1 MRTLRLR
8 GLAISLIV
16 VLGLPSSGLAQ
27 LTGVENGEWRYLG
40 GDAGHTRSSQLK
52 QINADNF
59 SKLKVAWVWRGD
71 NFGPGVEYTMRSTPI
86 YAEGLLFTVAGQ
98 RRQVVAIDPTSGE
111 TRWTFREPETS
122 RYYRSPRTDFGKGV
136 SYAKIDG
143 RGVIFIST
151 PAFFL
156 WALDAR
162 TGRPL
167 ENWGTTPVPLKEF
180 PKSGVIDMIPD
191 VVSDW
196 GPWLTWKGEK
206 YDPDYGL
213 PRKLGEITCSSPP
226 IVVNGVIVVLA
237 GHEPS
242 YDQTRIENVPADIQ
256 GYDARTGKRLWKF
269 HVIPRPGEFGND
281 TWGKDSWVFSGN
293 IASWAPASADPE
305 RGLVYIVTNASTYQF
320 YTGHRPGYNLFGG
333 SVLALDVKTGKRKW
347 HFQVHH
353 SEQWNYDIP
362 TAPILMDLTVNGRKI
377 PALIQNTKQGLI
389 FALNRETGEPIWPI
403 EERPVMQTE
412 VPGNYTA
419 PTQPFPT
426 KPEPLDRI
434 VLNGITD
441 EFIMDYTPELK
452 RRATEILSRFRVGG
466 LYVPPLPFPHNNPF
480 VNNVGCVGGLNI
492 YHPPVADP
500 TTGILYAPH
509 ARSCAAPSYLVPT
522 NGKDEERTEFAGKSE
537 EAWRGRDRVTPTT
550 GTTVAAW
557 KQGGPATGRLP
568 LIDGLP
574 VYKPLNQGLA
584 AYDMNTGEKLWDVP
598 VGQTPERFKNHPLLK
613 GVDVPNSGGTG
624 NSIQMVMGDLL
635 VQTAEDLRGD
645 AEVSAK
651 GKPLLNARDKKTGR
665 VLTSIELPI
674 PGEYG
679 MMTFMHGGKQYIIVQ
694 SGSAKRD
701 QPGSLVALTLP

>member
-8 GLAISLIV
+8 GLAMILTV

-86 YAEGLLFTVAGQ
+86 YAEGLLFTVVGQ
-98 RRQVVAIDPTSGE
+98 RRQVVAIDPTTGE

-136 SYAKIDG
+136 SYTKIDG

-191 VVSDW
+191 LVSDW

-412 VPGNYTA
+412 VPGNYTS

-480 VNNVGCVGGLNI
+480 VNNVGCVGGLTI

-584 AYDMNTGEKLWDVP
+584 AYDMNTGEKLWDLP

-635 VQTAEDLRGD
+635 VQTSEDLRGD

-665 VLTSIELPI
+665 VLTSIELPS